1 MIRHCV
7 MFRWKADAPATT
19 VAALSA
25 ALSKLPGL
33 IPEIRAYSFG
43 TDIGVNEGNDE
54 FVVVADF
61 ASVDDYVVYRD
72 HPEHKKAVAEHVVP
86 NIAERHAVQF
96 EFAG

>member
-7 MFRWKADAPATT
+7 MFRWKPEAPATIVAT
-19 VAALSA
+19 VSDALA
-25 ALSKLPGL
+25 KLPDL
-33 IPEIRAYSFG
+33 IPGIVAYSFG
-43 TDIGVNEGNDE
+43 PDIGVNQGNDD

-61 ASVDDYVVYRD
+61 ATVDDYVVYRD
-72 HPEHKKAVAEHVVP
+72 HPEHKKAVTELIAP